1 MKTIAIGILA
11 ATACIAA
18 PAQQAEALSYKGVK
32 LGESMESF
40 KAALPLYKCNET
52 ACTYLRQECAPLS
65 GTGSSQDF
73 SRRLEE
79 CREGTSYGG
88 ALVSY
93 GRATFIDGRLASI
106 YLVSPWMERLDR
118 VLSEKYGPPT
128 STDTTPVKNKMGAE
142 FSNWVKTWSRGDDR
156 LTASQRSSKLDE
168 GSILIESAE
177 ALENQKQKMKEQA
190 KTGAKDF

>member
-1 MKTIAIGILA
+1 MKKIALGILA
-11 ATACIAA
+11 TTACIAA
-18 PAQQAEALSYKGVK
+18 VAQPAEALSYKGVK

-40 KAALPLYKCNET
+40 KAALPLYKCNDA
-52 ACTYLRQECAPLS
+52 ACTYLRQECAPVT
-65 GTGSSQDF
+65 GAGSSQDF

-106 YLVSPWMERLDR
+106 YLVSPWMERLNG
-118 VLSEKYGPPT
+118 VLTEKYGPPT
-128 STDTTPVKNKMGAE
+128 ATDNTPVKNKMGAE
-142 FSNWVKTWSRGDDR
+142 FSNWVKTWKLGADR

-177 ALENQKQKMKEQA
+177 ALESQKQRLKEQA
-190 KTGAKDF
+190 KTGSKDF